1 MYLVRKILNHTK
13 KAWYPYRCNKVNA
26 TWLGHCC
33 WLISTWDS
41 CENYPGTFK
50 EMDLYKIIAQ
60 HILGR
65 VLEFLW
71 VCKNY
76 QLVAWP
82 VLAKWISSFSWA
94 CLEIGFSSIQIT
106 ANSWEY
112 YVHIVEVKPCLGEM
126 CLCLSKTCRNLNALN
141 LWIRFDIKGHFVK
154 SNWDFVKKNLMLDH
168 SPFPSSSVQKGL

>member
-1 MYLVRKILNHTK
+1 MISIPLQQSQLGSVIAVDWFLPEILLKIILK
-13 KAWYPYRCNKVNA
+13 
-26 TWLGHCC
+26 L
-33 WLISTWDS
+33 
-41 CENYPGTFK
+41 FK
-50 EMDLYKIIAQ
+50 EMDLYKIITQ

-94 CLEIGFSSIQIT
+94 CLEIGFSSIHIT

-112 YVHIVEVKPCLGEM
+112 HVHIVEVKPCLGEM

-154 SNWDFVKKNLMLDH
+154 SNWDFVKKKFNVGPFTISILI
-168 SPFPSSSVQKGL
+168 SPKRIAKVIHKS